1 MSASFNQT
9 SLYQEK
15 LMALKPVDLT
25 SIPEETARVAKA
37 AFPKSNIYLKLR
49 DELGAP
55 YQDETFSH
63 LFPSAGCPAESP
75 GRLAMITV
83 FQFAEGLSDRAAADA
98 VRSRIDWKYALGLEL
113 TDPGFDATVLV
124 EFRTRLNASD
134 QARLLF
140 ETLLERLRE
149 AKLVKA
155 RGRQRTDSTRVL
167 AGVHAYNRL
176 ECVWEAMRWALNSLA
191 QVVPKWLGEQASVE
205 WYERY
210 GRRPEAFRLT
220 DKERLALLEQIGAD
234 GHRLLDAIYR
244 IGIFGLDRLP
254 AVEILRQIWVQ
265 QYYVEDGTARF
276 RQSDNHPAA
285 REMIYSPYDPDARL
299 GVKGEAEWQGYK
311 VHLTETIEPDGL
323 QLITDVQTDVAPAT
337 DREAL
342 PKVQACL
349 AQRDLLPE
357 QHLVDGGYM
366 TAGHLVD
373 SRRDRQINMLGPVK
387 EDGSWQAKAGKGFAV
402 SNFKIDWENKQAIC
416 PEGKVSGGWQEAR
429 ATYEMEIVHI
439 NFLKKDCSVCPSMS
453 DCTKSKGQ
461 RRTIT
466 VNARPYH
473 EALQEARARQQ
484 TPEFKKQYQARAGI
498 EGTISQAVRVTK
510 LRKTRYRGLIKTRL
524 QHYATAAAINI
535 LRLGAW
541 WLGPPRE
548 QTRVSPFLAL
558 APQAA

>member
-1 MSASFNQT
+1 
-9 SLYQEK
+9 
-15 LMALKPVDLT
+15 MALKPVDLT

-37 AFPKSNIYLKLR
+37 AFPKGNIYLKLR
-49 DELGAP
+49 DELGAL

-124 EFRTRLNASD
+124 EFRIRLNASD

-167 AGVHAYNRL
+167 AGVQAYNRL

-191 QVVPKWLGEQASVE
+191 QVVPGWLGEQAPVE

-210 GRRPEAFRLT
+210 ERRPEGFRLT
-220 DKERLALLEQIGAD
+220 DKERLTLLEQIGAD

-244 IGIFGLDRLP
+244 IDTFGLGRLP
-254 AVEILRQIWVQ
+254 AVEILRRIWVQ
-265 QYYVEDGTARF
+265 QYYIEGGAVRF

-285 REMIYSPYDPDARL
+285 REMIYSPYDPEARL
-299 GVKGEAEWQGYK
+299 GVKWETEWQGYK
-311 VHLTETIEPDGL
+311 VHLTETIDPDGP

-342 PKVQACL
+342 PEVQACL
-349 AQRDLLPE
+349 EQRDLLPD
-357 QHLVDGGYM
+357 QHLVDGGYV

-373 SRRDRQINMLGPVK
+373 SRRDRQIDLLGPVK

-429 ATYEMEIVHI
+429 AVYEMEIVHI

-498 EGTISQAVRVTK
+498 EGTISQGVRVTG
-510 LRKTRYRGLIKTRL
+510 LRKARYRGLIKTRL

-548 QTRVSPFLAL
+548 QTRLSPFLAL
-558 APQAA
+558 APKAA

>member
-1 MSASFNQT
+1 MS
-9 SLYQEK
+9 
-15 LMALKPVDLT
+15 LKPADLT

-37 AFPKSNIYLKLR
+37 AFPKGNIYLKLR
-49 DELGAP
+49 DELGAL
-55 YQDETFSH
+55 YQDELFSG
-63 LFPSAGCPAESP
+63 LFPERGCPAMSP
-75 GRLAMITV
+75 GRLAMITI

-113 TDPGFDATVLV
+113 ADPGFDATVLV

-140 ETLLERLRE
+140 ESLLQRLRE

-167 AGVHAYNRL
+167 ASVHDYNRL

-191 QVVPKWLGEQASVE
+191 QVVPEWLGKQAPIE

-210 GRRPEAFRLT
+210 ERRPEGFRYT
-220 DKERLALLEQIGAD
+220 DKEKLGLLEQIGAD
-234 GHRLLDAIYR
+234 GDQLLDAIYR
-244 IGIFGLDRLP
+244 ADTIGLRQLP
-254 AVEILRQIWVQ
+254 AVESLRRVWIQ
-265 QYYVEDGTARF
+265 QFYVEQENVRF
-276 RQSDNHPAA
+276 RQSGNHPAA
-285 REMIYSPYDPDARL
+285 RDLIYSPYDLDARL
-299 GVKGEAEWQGYK
+299 GVKRETAWQGYK
-311 VHLTETIEPDGL
+311 VHLTETVDPEGP
-323 QLITDVQTDVAPAT
+323 QLITDVQTDLAPAT

-349 AQRDLLPE
+349 AERELLPD
-357 QHLVDGGYM
+357 QHLVDAGYV
-366 TAGHLVD
+366 TAGHLAD
-373 SRRDRQINMLGPVK
+373 SRRNHQIDLLGPVV
-387 EDGSWQAKAGKGFAV
+387 EEPSWQAKAGKGFAV
-402 SNFKIDWENKQAIC
+402 SDFEIDWENKRAIC
-416 PEGKVSGGWQEAR
+416 PQGKVSGRWQEAR
-429 ATYEMEIVHI
+429 AVYGMEIVYI
-439 NFLKKDCSVCPSMS
+439 DFLKRDCSVCLSMS
-453 DCTKSKGQ
+453 DCTKAKTQ

-473 EALQEARARQQ
+473 EALQEARARQR

-498 EGTISQAVRVTK
+498 EGTISQAVRVTG
-510 LRKTRYRGLIKTRL
+510 LRKARYRGLIKTRL
-524 QHYATAAAINI
+524 QHYTTAAAINI